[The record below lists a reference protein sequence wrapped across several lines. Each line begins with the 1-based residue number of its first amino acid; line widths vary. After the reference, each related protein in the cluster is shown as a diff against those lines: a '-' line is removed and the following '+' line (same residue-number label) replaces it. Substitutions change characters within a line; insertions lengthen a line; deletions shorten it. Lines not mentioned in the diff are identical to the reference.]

1 MVIKIKAL
9 SGKKYFNEI
18 KPSLKDIINNL
29 KKYMENP
36 VNYNSQSMFL
46 LLIYYIKNV
55 KKEIWS
61 VVDHI

>member
-1 MVIKIKAL
+1 MKVMVIKIKAL
-9 SGKKYFNEI
+9 SGKEYFNEI

-55 KKEIWS
+55 KKEI
-61 VVDHI
+61 

>member
-1 MVIKIKAL
+1 MKVMVIKIKAL
-9 SGKKYFNEI
+9 SVKKYFNEI

-55 KKEIWS
+55 KKEI
-61 VVDHI
+61 

>member
-1 MVIKIKAL
+1 MKVMVIKIKAL

-55 KKEIWS
+55 KKEI
-61 VVDHI
+61 

>member
-1 MVIKIKAL
+1 MKVMVIKIKAL

-18 KPSLKDIINNL
+18 KPSLKDIINNF

-55 KKEIWS
+55 KKEI
-61 VVDHI
+61 